1 MTVFAW
7 SFVAVAFSHIDDGS
21 GSEVSTEPSYIL
33 LNTAISSQW
42 GFPHEC
48 PDNCECKK
56 YDCHSNDYALRC
68 GFSDG
73 FCQMMAEDN
82 PKYKIHYV
90 RVYQNPDMPEQKIG
104 CSTPERPT
112 RRYIEAHE
120 KLYKTDRDVCEL
132 VPSSLSCVCSWS
144 YIFSFHPLRTDH

>member
-1 MTVFAW
+1 MTTHTNYHV
-7 SFVAVAFSHIDDGS
+7 

-42 GFPHEC
+42 GFPREC
-48 PDNCECKK
+48 PDNCLCKK

-90 RVYQNPDMPEQKIG
+90 RLYQNPDMPEQKIG

-120 KLYKTDRDVCEL
+120 KLYKTDRDVSDVVRYRL
-132 VPSSLSCVCSWS
+132 VGFSGSD
-144 YIFSFHPLRTDH
+144 IFA